1 MRSRLVEEKKL
12 DVSHIL
18 SHARIYVK
26 PSKRGKSKSAVVTG
40 GGEGDLDSDDS
51 ILGDTPKPIRTH
63 HGSPSLSV
71 QPIQKLSLHAPAP
84 HGYQASRSSLPP
96 SRMSSVSRSCL
107 SSVAPGSPGLSVA
120 PGSRGSSVFSTRTSY
135 RASPPFP
142 TQVSRTSPAI
152 PALDAS
158 GSGSGIP
165 SRASSIM
172 PIHSSSNMT
181 SRTSSAVPSRSHAP
195 PPISRPGPSTGS
207 SSTAYPSLP
216 LLHLNIHK
224 LCMRL

>member
-1 MRSRLVEEKKL
+1 
-12 DVSHIL
+12 
-18 SHARIYVK
+18 
-26 PSKRGKSKSAVVTG
+26 
-40 GGEGDLDSDDS
+40 
-51 ILGDTPKPIRTH
+51 
-63 HGSPSLSV
+63 
-71 QPIQKLSLHAPAP
+71 
-84 HGYQASRSSLPP
+84 
-96 SRMSSVSRSCL
+96 MSSVSRSRL
-107 SSVAPGSPGLSVA
+107 SSVAPGSRGLSVAPGSRGLSVA

-152 PALDAS
+152 PALDVS

-207 SSTAYPSLP
+207 SSTVPLKRYTLLQLSGLARPPGLSKPATLTSQYPQTLHAP
-216 LLHLNIHK
+216 LSQASTSVPHNVPVSKGHHGQVSHSERVSSRK
-224 LCMRL
+224 AHQRR